1 MLVLII
7 MQHKSI
13 AMKLSEKM
21 SVRSIVYIVRPRR
34 YAVSDV
40 GVFFKSS
47 RTIDIKLYD
56 ISANDKLINLLG
68 LPNFINDVSGYS
80 GKGMLLAQYFRDICR
95 DKMQCDA
102 ILKKPYK
109 RIVRL
114 MVFDERLMVK
124 VKQAIEEFEK
134 QKKQNNKLL

>member
-1 MLVLII
+1 

>member
-1 MLVLII
+1 

-68 LPNFINDVSGYS
+68 LPSFINDGSGYS

-114 MVFDERLMVK
+114 MVFDARLMVN

>member
-21 SVRSIVYIVRPRR
+21 SVRSLVYIVRPRR

-68 LPNFINDVSGYS
+68 LPSFINDGSGYS

-114 MVFDERLMVK
+114 MVFDARLMVK

>member
-68 LPNFINDVSGYS
+68 LPSFINDGSGYS
-80 GKGMLLAQYFRDICR
+80 GKEYHHVLCYL
-95 DKMQCDA
+95 
-102 ILKKPYK
+102 
-109 RIVRL
+109 
-114 MVFDERLMVK
+114 
-124 VKQAIEEFEK
+124 
-134 QKKQNNKLL
+134 

>member
-1 MLVLII
+1 
-7 MQHKSI
+7 
-13 AMKLSEKM
+13 M

-56 ISANDKLINLLG
+56 ISANEKLINSLG
-68 LPNFINDVSGYS
+68 LPSFINDGSGYS

-114 MVFDERLMVK
+114 MVFDARLMVK
-124 VKQAIEEFEK
+124 VKHGLIFWSLFRLQTTCY
-134 QKKQNNKLL
+134 